1 MKFCVLG
8 NKAGGSPM
16 LTRNHSATVLLLP
29 GEVLLFDCG
38 EGTQKRLLEAKV
50 SRSSIDRIFISH
62 LHVDH
67 VLGLIALLAT
77 LSSDKRTR
85 PVYLTGPRGLREL
98 LDCSLRMMDVYLRYD
113 LEIHELTTHCSG
125 RIAETDTYTVE
136 AQMLDH
142 RVDSFGYR
150 VEEKSQVNIDM
161 DKARECG
168 LHEGAMVGRLKRE
181 GQIQLD
187 DGTVITLK
195 EVMAPSRKGCSFV
208 YCGDTQYSHRTISLA
223 RGAGVL
229 LHEATFDSSLGHK
242 AGEWGHAT
250 AADAARVAK
259 EAGVD
264 ALYLTHISS
273 RYTDFSLL
281 LAEARSIF
289 PATFIAEELQQE
301 DVHEIMGRNEQ
312 L

>member
-8 NKAGGSPM
+8 NKAGGSPL

-38 EGTQKRLLEAKV
+38 EGTQKRLLEAKI

-77 LSSDKRTR
+77 FSSDKRTR
-85 PVYLTGPRGLREL
+85 PVYLTGPKGLREL
-98 LDCSLRMMDVYLRYD
+98 LDCSFRAMDVFLRYD
-113 LEIHELTTHCSG
+113 LEVRELDTHFSG
-125 RIAETDTYTVE
+125 RIVETESYTVD
-136 AQMLDH
+136 AQMLAH

-150 VEEKSQVNIDM
+150 LDEKTHVNIDM
-161 DKARECG
+161 DKARQCG
-168 LHEGAMVGRLKRE
+168 LQEGAMIGHLKRV
-181 GQIQLD
+181 GQVQLD
-187 DGTVITLK
+187 SGRVVTLHD
-195 EVMAPSRKGCSFV
+195 VAAPPQKACSFV
-208 YCGDTQYSHRTISLA
+208 YCGDTEYSTRTVALA

-229 LHEATFDSSLGHK
+229 LHEATFDASLGPK

-250 AADAARVAK
+250 ASDAARVAK
-259 EAGVD
+259 EAGVEK
-264 ALYLTHISS
+264 LYLTHISA
-273 RYTDFSLL
+273 RYTDFSILL
-281 LAEARSIF
+281 KEARAIF

-301 DVHEIMGRNEQ
+301 DVREKEEATK
-312 L
+312 